1 MVSQRKE
8 PLVSIITPC
17 YQGERYV
24 HRFLDSVLNQTY
36 NNIELIFIND
46 GSTDATE
53 KIVFSYVDKFKKRNI
68 HFEYIF
74 QENKG
79 QAAALNRGLKIFKGE
94 YLTWPDSDDILYRN
108 NIKKRVDFLE
118 QNPSYGIVI
127 CKGRMV
133 EEKTFKP
140 IRILERKI
148 PKKKDNL
155 FYDLLM
161 GKNVS
166 FGLSGQMVRGSAFL
180 DVNPKREIFEN
191 RAGQNYQMLLPIT
204 YKYKCGYI
212 NEILWDY
219 LVRRD
224 SHSRS
229 AKTKEDLLVRLKNI
243 EIILENTIKSM
254 HIPDEADCLEIIRK
268 RYIRERL
275 YVALKFKDKSLLNEQ
290 YKLLKKDNDNNFFDF
305 IIYLR
310 GLNPFFDYMYKVAI
324 YPLRILRKLSS

>member
-36 NNIELIFIND
+36 NNMELIFIND

-53 KIVFSYVDKFKKRNI
+53 KIVFSYLDKFKERNI

-79 QAAALNRGLKIFKGE
+79 PAGAINKGLQIFKGE
-94 YLTWPDSDDILYRN
+94 YLTWPDSDDILYKD
-108 NIKKRVDFLE
+108 NIKKKVEFLE
-118 QNPSYGIVI
+118 QNPSYGIVN

-133 EEKTFKP
+133 EEETFKP
-140 IRILERKI
+140 IGILERKV
-148 PKKKDNL
+148 PENNDNL
-155 FYDLLM
+155 FYDLIM
-161 GKNVS
+161 GKNVFFAS
-166 FGLSGQMVRGSAFL
+166 AGYMVRSSAFL
-180 DVNPKREIFEN
+180 DVNPKREIYVN
-191 RAGQNYQMLLPIT
+191 KYGQNYQMLLPIA

-219 LVRRD
+219 VVRKD
-224 SHSRS
+224 SLSRE
-229 AKTKEDLLVRLKNI
+229 AKTEEDLLLQLKNY

-254 HIPDEADCLEIIRK
+254 NIPDEDYYLKLVKEK
-268 RYIRERL
+268 YIRQRMNL
-275 YVALKFKDKSLLNEQ
+275 ALKYKNKLLLKEQ
-290 YKLLKKDNDNNFFDF
+290 YKLLKKDNVNNFFDF
-305 IIYLR
+305 IKYLR
-310 GLNPFFDYMYKVAI
+310 GLNPFFDYVYKVAS

>member
-36 NNIELIFIND
+36 NNMELIFIND

-53 KIVFSYVDKFKKRNI
+53 KIVFSYLDKFKERNI

-79 QAAALNRGLKIFKGE
+79 PAGAINKGLQIFKGE
-94 YLTWPDSDDILYRN
+94 YLTWPDSDDILYKD
-108 NIKKRVDFLE
+108 NIKKKVEFLE
-118 QNPSYGIVI
+118 QNPSYGIVN

-133 EEKTFKP
+133 EEETFKP
-140 IRILERKI
+140 IGILERKV
-148 PKKKDNL
+148 PENNDNL
-155 FYDLLM
+155 FYDLIM
-161 GKNVS
+161 GKNV
-166 FGLSGQMVRGSAFL
+166 FFAPAGYMVRSSAFL
-180 DVNPKREIFEN
+180 DVNPKREIYVN
-191 RAGQNYQMLLPIT
+191 RYGQNYQMLLPIA

-219 LVRRD
+219 VVRKD
-224 SHSRS
+224 SLSRE
-229 AKTKEDLLVRLKNI
+229 AKTEEDLLLQLKNY

-254 HIPDEADCLEIIRK
+254 NIPDEDYYLKLVKEK
-268 RYIRERL
+268 YIRQRMNL
-275 YVALKFKDKSLLNEQ
+275 ALKYKNKLLLKEQ
-290 YKLLKKDNDNNFFDF
+290 YKLLKKDNVNNFFDF
-305 IIYLR
+305 IKYLR
-310 GLNPFFDYMYKVAI
+310 GLNPFFDYVYKVAS